1 MLSEERRRISEAIR
15 QHMLNSPSHKIYRRK
30 MDLIN
35 EIKRCY
41 GNDCIDETTKKYHKQ
56 NIVIFQHEGTEVIL

>member
-1 MLSEERRRISEAIR
+1 
-15 QHMLNSPSHKIYRRK
+15 